1 MSEFRRKVDVNPS
14 YTQHIQTDLLSVM
27 RNNGENAYETR
38 GQIPPMGLAVDNLT
52 HTALIGGYIEQTN
65 INKGYNK
72 LLLFGKYQITTAG
85 NDFFSIMYS
94 ITTPSSPTD
103 IPTDLIAS
111 TSIRGTFQADTYY
124 HFSHIVESIPPY
136 ITFKNTSADV
146 LLNFEVYYTYTN

>member
-1 MSEFRRKVDVNPS
+1 MSEFRRRIDVNPI

-38 GQIPPMGLAVDNLT
+38 GQIPPMGLAVNNIT
-52 HTALIGGYIEQTN
+52 HTALIGGYIEQTK

-72 LLLFGKYQITTAG
+72 LLLFGKYQENSTG

-94 ITTPSSPTD
+94 LSTPTSPSD

-111 TSIRGTFQADTYY
+111 TSIRGTLQGDSYY
-124 HFSHIVESIPPY
+124 HFSHIIESIPPY
-136 ITFKNTSADV
+136 ITFKNTSGDV
-146 LLNFEVYYTYTN
+146 LLNFEIYYTFTN